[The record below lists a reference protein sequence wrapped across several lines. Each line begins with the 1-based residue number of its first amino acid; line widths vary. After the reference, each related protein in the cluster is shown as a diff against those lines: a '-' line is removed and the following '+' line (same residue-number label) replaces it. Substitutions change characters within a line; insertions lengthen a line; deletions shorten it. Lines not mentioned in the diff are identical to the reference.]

1 MTILN
6 IGGKEI
12 RLRLNSRAFM
22 HLMDEFG
29 DWQGM
34 MDGLTKEENFGKRI
48 GNIVTVTAVLAE
60 GAKEE
65 EVTKEWLGENTEPG
79 DANVMLMAIM
89 EEAARAMHMETEEKE
104 NRAKDRD
111 LVLEEIER
119 KKGEEAS
126 AGES

>member
-1 MTILN
+1 MTTLK
-6 IGGKEI
+6 IGETEI

-22 HLMDEFG
+22 HLMEEFG
-29 DWQGM
+29 DWQSM

-65 EVTKEWLGENTEPG
+65 EVTKDWLGENTEPG
-79 DANVMLMAIM
+79 DANTMLIAIM
-89 EEAARAMHMETEEKE
+89 AEAARAMHMETEEKE